1 MHCCKCMCKC
11 CKVTW
16 CFILVIQKPFIFP
29 CPDSGQQ
36 AASNNSSNFTSS
48 VVRRQKR
55 TKLGQP
61 LILTE
66 YRPDSVRG
74 PNLILIELLFAIETA
89 FLTYIWPAARRQK
102 QLQIHIF
109 CVTSLKTSLYSFSV
123 NLILYKLVLV
133 VFWQLLL
140 ISLLSHGKY
149 NENIFNNLN
158 LVSKATFFKG
168 LFYY

>member
-1 MHCCKCMCKC
+1 MHFVFKVITLATKPWTGLYQSNNLKNTMHCCKCMCKC

-123 NLILYKLVLV
+123 NLILYKLFLV
-133 VFWQLLL
+133 VF
-140 ISLLSHGKY
+140 
-149 NENIFNNLN
+149 
-158 LVSKATFFKG
+158 
-168 LFYY
+168 